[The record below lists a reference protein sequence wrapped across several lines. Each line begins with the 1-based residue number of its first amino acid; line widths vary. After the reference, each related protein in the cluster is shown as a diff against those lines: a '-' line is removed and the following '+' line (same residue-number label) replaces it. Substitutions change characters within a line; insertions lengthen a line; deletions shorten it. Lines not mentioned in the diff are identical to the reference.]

1 MRETDNLAFQLL
13 LNPNGGNV
21 GIGTNSPSTR
31 LEVAA
36 SATTSVDIA
45 HFSNSNDVVKIKHAL
60 DGLGSGIISIFDAS
74 NNEDVRLSA
83 QSNSWFNAG
92 NVGIGTT
99 SPLSK
104 LQVGLSTSNA
114 GSTLAMLGAAES
126 GILSALSLV
135 NTLGNSAAGYG
146 TALDFHVNAAYSPTG
161 RIATIAES
169 TATPAALAF
178 YTYNSGLNEKMRIT
192 SAGNVGIGLT
202 NPADRLDLYD
212 SDDNVGM
219 YFHTATSGTGVGN
232 GLRVGQ
238 NNANAFVWNYEATPL
253 SLATG
258 GTARLTINATGG
270 IRFNTGYGAG
280 TLVTDASG
288 NVTVSS
294 GGGAGGPYLPLSA
307 GQSYPLTGTLYG
319 TSTNFSGNGDYA
331 GSMTLGTGAS
341 TAEASLTIGQGRTDS
356 GYSYIDLVGGTTYS
370 DYGLR
375 IIRGNTGSNAD
386 SLIIHRGQGNLNIQT
401 TDSASILLKTAGN
414 EKMRIT
420 STGNVGIGTTSPA
433 AGLQVAKG
441 GSTIPAAGSSTASAV
456 FGNSTSDD
464 NYGVAIGANSSGV
477 GYISSQ
483 RTDGAATTYN
493 LAIQPNG
500 GNVGIGTASPTQDL
514 TLYRSSGDTNF
525 LISSN
530 NGASQIF
537 FGDTE
542 SDNIGKIDYDHSDNS
557 LNFAVNASEKM
568 RIDSSGNVGIGVT
581 GPNAKL
587 EVSYTNTGIGA
598 IVGNTT
604 HNSQL
609 QIYTAA
615 AGKNSEIWFGDA
627 SDADVGKIDYDH
639 ANDSMSFFIGAT
651 KRLSFDSAGTM
662 LLGDTTTA
670 YQTIFFDPTPSTV
683 YGNGTLQ
690 IQPTTS
696 PGSGIAQFT
705 TNFADRV
712 GGGTTK
718 HNVRVGGT
726 VTATDFIGGSGAYL
740 PLAGGTMTGTN
751 GVVFPDN
758 FILNIGTANDLTIK
772 HNATDS
778 FIENHTG
785 HLSVVNYS
793 NDKDIIF
800 WSDDGTGGIAK
811 YLVIDGAN
819 EVNQFYKDASFYD
832 GIRANF
838 GNSNDLQIY
847 HDGSN
852 SYIKDT
858 GTGSIIINTDF
869 FRILNSAGNSQMF
882 RCDANDSVQL
892 YYNNSVKL
900 VTTNTGVTVTGAA
913 TATTF
918 LGDLN
923 GTINTATTGVTQVN
937 AINNTT
943 IATTAYVNN
952 KIALIPAGL
961 VFQGTWNAATNTPTL
976 TSGSGTT
983 GNFYIVSVAGSTN
996 LDGITDWKVGDWAV
1010 FIEQGASDQWE
1021 KIDNSSVLDGFGTG
1035 QSVTKWDGSGTSNTL
1050 TNGPITFSGNNSTFA
1065 GDVTV
1070 NGSHLTLA
1078 NGTTSAAATDYLYI
1092 GGSGLASADAAI
1104 YIGNGGGNTTDGYGY
1119 RIYYSGTGQANNN
1132 KLIFKSENYQS
1143 AEVDM
1148 LTFTAD
1154 GKSTFSQDATFAGD
1168 VNITQTTDVGVL
1180 NTTNLDNGSA
1190 VGLSLT
1196 YPTSNVAAGDGLA
1209 IAIGIA
1215 GRGRSYIANSNITN
1229 NLDASNLEFYTEGG
1243 GVINKVL
1250 TLGTEKN
1257 ATFAGNVT
1265 INHDSGDSLLLT
1277 KSTTEPSL
1285 RFEGDTDKD
1294 FVLTVS
1300 GETFT
1305 ITQNNG
1311 ATDIL
1316 TLDHDT
1322 KNATF
1327 AKNVGI
1333 GGVLP
1338 LSNGG
1343 SGATVLGVHDAVGS
1357 GWSIT
1362 KYTNT
1367 TTGTAAADG
1376 SIFGIIGSNAY
1387 VFNYETNGSVIFGTA
1402 SSERMRI
1409 NSNGNVGIGTTS
1421 PQAALHVAGSF
1432 DTNSPTGN
1440 GVLMGFYSGT
1450 HGYMQLNGPSGGYID
1465 FSTSGTDHKGRILYD
1480 NTGNYLR
1487 LDTNGSEKLRINSA
1501 GNVGIGT
1508 TSPDAKLNVTD
1519 GGTQVAISTT
1529 YLAHLQ
1535 SASNCGLAITAGAS
1549 SNNYIAFGDS
1559 DNYDEG
1565 IINYNN
1571 STRSFT
1577 FRTADGALDDLVIDS
1592 AGNVGIGQPTPLNSL
1607 DVYRATGDASIR
1619 IQANTAADSTI
1630 LKFRNS
1636 NADADITVDYTASN
1650 LARMV
1655 FTTDNSGGYVPVLS
1669 LEANRDTLMYGN
1681 VGIGTTT
1688 PNYKLT
1694 VSGGIN
1700 AGGVV
1705 TYSKVAGS
1713 LNTTGYAI
1721 AGLGTVFNGA
1731 SAFFTFTASGGT
1743 GQYQRVVYSC
1753 AGVGTNWVVYKVIDE
1768 GTNVLDIEASAT
1780 SAATIV
1786 FTFKT
1791 RSGTQAYSPRVV
1803 IQASGHSIISTYA

>member
-1 MRETDNLAFQLL
+1 M
-13 LNPNGGNV
+13 
-21 GIGTNSPSTR
+21 ST
-31 LEVAA
+31 
-36 SATTSVDIA
+36 
-45 HFSNSNDVVKIKHAL
+45 
-60 DGLGSGIISIFDAS
+60 
-74 NNEDVRLSA
+74 
-83 QSNSWFNAG
+83 Q
-92 NVGIGTT
+92 
-99 SPLSK
+99 
-104 LQVGLSTSNA
+104 
-114 GSTLAMLGAAES
+114 
-126 GILSALSLV
+126 
-135 NTLGNSAAGYG
+135 
-146 TALDFHVNAAYSPTG
+146 
-161 RIATIAES
+161 
-169 TATPAALAF
+169 
-178 YTYNSGLNEKMRIT
+178 
-192 SAGNVGIGLT
+192 
-202 NPADRLDLYD
+202 
-212 SDDNVGM
+212 
-219 YFHTATSGTGVGN
+219 
-232 GLRVGQ
+232 
-238 NNANAFVWNYEATPL
+238 
-253 SLATG
+253 G
-258 GTARLTINATGG
+258 GTHVMNIANDGG
-270 IRFNTGYGAG
+270 IRFNTYDG
-280 TLVTDASG
+280 TNKTGTPTYMLGTDASG
-288 NVTVSS
+288 NVVKVLGS
-294 GGGAGGPYLPLSA
+294 GIPGVPAGS
-307 GQSYPLTGTLYG
+307 GTLNTIPLWTPDG
-319 TSTNFSGNGDYA
+319 DTLGNSIITQPNTGVVRVSGNSVYFSVTDTSA
-331 GSMTLGTGAS
+331 A
-341 TAEASLTIGQGRTDS
+341 ARNIDIGHWVS
-356 GYSYIDLVGGTTYS
+356 GQTNIESQGGTLS
-370 DYGLR
+370 
-375 IIRGNTGSNAD
+375 
-386 SLIIHRGQGNLNIQT
+386 
-401 TDSASILLKTAGN
+401 
-414 EKMRIT
+414 
-420 STGNVGIGTTSPA
+420 IGTQSNHNIVFETN
-433 AGLQVAKG
+433 
-441 GSTIPAAGSSTASAV
+441 GSTKATIL
-456 FGNSTSDD
+456 
-464 NYGVAIGANSSGV
+464 SG
-477 GYISSQ
+477 
-483 RTDGAATTYN
+483 
-493 LAIQPNG
+493 
-500 GNVGIGTASPTQDL
+500 
-514 TLYRSSGDTNF
+514 
-525 LISSN
+525 
-530 NGASQIF
+530 
-537 FGDTE
+537 
-542 SDNIGKIDYDHSDNS
+542 
-557 LNFAVNASEKM
+557 
-568 RIDSSGNVGIGVT
+568 GNVGIGVT

-751 GVVFPDN
+751 GVIFPDN
-758 FILNIGTANDLTIK
+758 FNLKIGTGSDLQIYHSGTESKINNDVGNLSITNFAND
-772 HNATDS
+772 S
-778 FIENHTG
+778 
-785 HLSVVNYS
+785 
-793 NDKDIIF
+793 DIIF
-800 WSDDGTGGIAK
+800 SSDNGSGGTTEYFRVDGG
-811 YLVIDGAN
+811 
-819 EVNQFYKDASFYD
+819 EVETLFSKTTHHSDNIQARFGDA
-832 GIRANF
+832 G
-838 GNSNDLQIY
+838 DLRIY

-852 SYIKDT
+852 SYIKDV
-858 GTGSIIINTDF
+858 GTGSIIVNGDF

-900 VTTNTGVTVTGAA
+900 VTTNTGVTLTGAA

-1487 LDTNGSEKLRINSA
+1487 LDTNGSERMRINSA
-1501 GNVGIGT
+1501 GNVGIDT
-1508 TSPDAKLNVTD
+1508 TN
-1519 GGTQVAISTT
+1519 
-1529 YLAHLQ
+1529 
-1535 SASNCGLAITAGAS
+1535 
-1549 SNNYIAFGDS
+1549 
-1559 DNYDEG
+1559 
-1565 IINYNN
+1565 
-1571 STRSFT
+1571 
-1577 FRTADGALDDLVIDS
+1577 
-1592 AGNVGIGQPTPLNSL
+1592 
-1607 DVYRATGDASIR
+1607 
-1619 IQANTAADSTI
+1619 
-1630 LKFRNS
+1630 
-1636 NADADITVDYTASN
+1636 
-1650 LARMV
+1650 
-1655 FTTDNSGGYVPVLS
+1655 
-1669 LEANRDTLMYGN
+1669 
-1681 VGIGTTT
+1681 
-1688 PNYKLT
+1688 PNYKLS

-1700 AGGVV
+1700 AGGKV
-1705 TYSKVAGS
+1705 TYTKQAGS
-1713 LNTTGYAI
+1713 LNTTGYAV
-1721 AGLGTVFNGA
+1721 AGLTTSTNGQ
-1731 SAFFTFTASGGT
+1731 SAGFTFTCFGHTGG
-1743 GQYQRVVYSC
+1743 YQKIVYSC
-1753 AGVGTNWVVYKVIDE
+1753 YNAGGNWYASKVIDE
-1768 GTNVLDIEASAT
+1768 GTNQLDVVASANST
-1780 SAATIV
+1780 TIT
-1786 FTFKT
+1786 FTFKSI
-1791 RSGTQAYSPRVV
+1791 SGTMSYTPRVTV
-1803 IQASGHSIISTYA
+1803 EAVGTAINSTYA

>member
-1 MRETDNLAFQLL
+1 MDN
-13 LNPNGGNV
+13 
-21 GIGTNSPSTR
+21 
-31 LEVAA
+31 
-36 SATTSVDIA
+36 
-45 HFSNSNDVVKIKHAL
+45 
-60 DGLGSGIISIFDAS
+60 
-74 NNEDVRLSA
+74 
-83 QSNSWFNAG
+83 
-92 NVGIGTT
+92 
-99 SPLSK
+99 
-104 LQVGLSTSNA
+104 
-114 GSTLAMLGAAES
+114 
-126 GILSALSLV
+126 
-135 NTLGNSAAGYG
+135 
-146 TALDFHVNAAYSPTG
+146 
-161 RIATIAES
+161 
-169 TATPAALAF
+169 
-178 YTYNSGLNEKMRIT
+178 
-192 SAGNVGIGLT
+192 
-202 NPADRLDLYD
+202 
-212 SDDNVGM
+212 
-219 YFHTATSGTGVGN
+219 
-232 GLRVGQ
+232 
-238 NNANAFVWNYEATPL
+238 
-253 SLATG
+253 
-258 GTARLTINATGG
+258 
-270 IRFNTGYGAG
+270 
-280 TLVTDASG
+280 
-288 NVTVSS
+288 
-294 GGGAGGPYLPLSA
+294 
-307 GQSYPLTGTLYG
+307 
-319 TSTNFSGNGDYA
+319 
-331 GSMTLGTGAS
+331 
-341 TAEASLTIGQGRTDS
+341 
-356 GYSYIDLVGGTTYS
+356 
-370 DYGLR
+370 
-375 IIRGNTGSNAD
+375 
-386 SLIIHRGQGNLNIQT
+386 
-401 TDSASILLKTAGN
+401 
-414 EKMRIT
+414 
-420 STGNVGIGTTSPA
+420 
-433 AGLQVAKG
+433 
-441 GSTIPAAGSSTASAV
+441 
-456 FGNSTSDD
+456 
-464 NYGVAIGANSSGV
+464 
-477 GYISSQ
+477 
-483 RTDGAATTYN
+483 
-493 LAIQPNG
+493 
-500 GNVGIGTASPTQDL
+500 
-514 TLYRSSGDTNF
+514 
-525 LISSN
+525 
-530 NGASQIF
+530 
-537 FGDTE
+537 
-542 SDNIGKIDYDHSDNS
+542 IDYDHSDNS
-557 LNFAVNASEKM
+557 LNFAVNASEKI
-568 RIDSSGNVGIGVT
+568 RIDSSGGNVGIGVT